1 MIRIYLLNVL
11 TIVIGLIF
19 FVKLFGMQVLNKD
32 YDKLSQNNA
41 IIEIEDYP
49 ERGFIYDRKGRILVS
64 NQPAYDIMT
73 VAENLSTFD
82 TLSFCMITG
91 IDKKE
96 LIINLE
102 SARKFSMR
110 LPSVV
115 VNQISKETYAKL
127 QEQMWKFQ
135 GFFIQKKSIRDYRV
149 NFGANVLGYV
159 SEVNSEDLIRDK
171 YYRQG
176 DLIGRQGI
184 EKSYEKELRGKKGK
198 KFLQKDRFNRII
210 GPYKNGDYDVKPSQA
225 KNINLTIDIELQSYG
240 EKLMINK
247 RGGVVA
253 IEPETGEVLALI
265 SAPSYDP
272 NILVGRQRSNNYKT
286 LANDT
291 ISKPLFDRALLA
303 QYSPG
308 STLKPLNALI
318 ALQEKV
324 IDKETKYECNKGFY
338 YAKNAHMDCNCI
350 YGTKNNLI
358 GSIQKSCNTF
368 FSKTYIN
375 LINNST
381 SSANGVENWKK
392 YLESFGL
399 GSFLGYDLPIGRPG
413 LIPNSEFYNNLYIGE
428 NWSATNIIS
437 NGIGQGEVLAT
448 PIQLANYASAIAN
461 KGYYITPHFVKA
473 IDGENTKTKLAKIR
487 TAINSNYFNIII
499 DGMHKVIEEGSARI
513 AKIKGLN
520 VCGKTGTV
528 ENYTTIQGKKTQ
540 LTDHSIFIAFAP
552 KENPKIAIATFIENG
567 YWGSRWA
574 APISSLMIEKYL
586 NNSITRP
593 RLEKRMLNGSLENE
607 YKKPLS
613 GVNFKVNE

>member
-1 MIRIYLLNVL
+1 MTRIYLLKLL
-11 TIVIGLIF
+11 TIVISLIF
-19 FVKLFGMQVLNKD
+19 LIKLFGLQVLNKD

-64 NQPAYDIMT
+64 NQPAYDIMIIP
-73 VAENLSTFD
+73 ENLSPFD
-82 TLSFCMITG
+82 TLSFCSLTG
-91 IDKKE
+91 IEKKE
-96 LIINLE
+96 LISNLE
-102 SARKFSMR
+102 SARRFSMR
-110 LPSVV
+110 LPSVI
-115 VNQISKETYAKL
+115 VNQISKEVYAKL

-135 GFFIQKKSIRDYRV
+135 GFFIQRKSIRDYRFS
-149 NFGANVLGYV
+149 FGANVLGYV
-159 SEVNSEDLIRDK
+159 SEVNNQDLMGDN

-184 EKSYEKELRGKKGK
+184 EKSYENELRGKKGK

-210 GPYKNGDYDVKPSQA
+210 GPYKNGKYDIEPVQA

-240 EKLMINK
+240 EKLMKNK

-253 IEPETGEVLALI
+253 IEPETGEVLALVT
-265 SAPSYDP
+265 APSYDP
-272 NILVGRQRSNNYKT
+272 KILVGRQRSDNYKA

-291 ISKPLFDRALLA
+291 VSKPLFDRALLA

-318 ALQEKV
+318 ALQEGV
-324 IDKETKYECNKGFY
+324 INNETQHNCNKGFY
-338 YAKNAHMDCNCI
+338 YAKNAHMDCNCT
-350 YGTKNNLI
+350 YGTKNDLI
-358 GSIQKSCNTF
+358 KSINKSCNTF
-368 FSKTYIN
+368 FSKTYLN
-375 LINNST
+375 LINNSKST
-381 SSANGVENWKK
+381 AEGIDNWKK

-399 GSFLGYDLPIGRPG
+399 GNYLGYDLPIGRPG
-413 LIPNSEFYNNLYIGE
+413 LIPNSSFYNDLYKGE

-448 PIQLANYASAIAN
+448 PIQLANYTSAIAN
-461 KGYYITPHFVKA
+461 KGFYFTPHFVK
-473 IDGENTKTKLAKIR
+473 IKDEEKSYTKMPKIT
-487 TAINSNYFNIII
+487 TAVDTNNFFNVI
-499 DGMHKVIEEGSARI
+499 DGMYKVIEEGTARI
-513 AKIKGLN
+513 AKINGLK

-528 ENYTTIQGKKTQ
+528 ENFTIIKGEKTQ

-552 KENPKIAIATFIENG
+552 KESPKIAIAAFIENG

-586 NNSITRP
+586 NNTITRP
-593 RLEKRMLNGSLENE
+593 RLEKRMLNGSLELE
-607 YKKPLS
+607 YKKPIS
-613 GVNFKVNE
+613 GENFKINE

>member
-1 MIRIYLLNVL
+1 MIRIYLLKVL
-11 TIVIGLIF
+11 TILIGLIF
-19 FVKLFGMQVLNKD
+19 FVKLFGIQVLNKD

-73 VAENLSTFD
+73 VPENLSTFD

-115 VNQISKETYAKL
+115 VSQISKETYAKL
-127 QEQMWKFQ
+127 QEKMWKFQ

-210 GPYKNGDYDVKPSQA
+210 GPYKNGNYDVGPSQA

-240 EKLMINK
+240 EKLMKNK

-253 IEPETGEVLALI
+253 IEPETGEVLALVT
-265 SAPSYDP
+265 APSYDP
-272 NILVGRQRSNNYKT
+272 KILVGRQRSDNYKT

-291 ISKPLFDRALLA
+291 VSKPLFDRALLA

-318 ALQEKV
+318 ALQEGV
-324 IDKETKYECNKGFY
+324 INNETQHNCNKGFY
-338 YAKNAHMDCNCI
+338 YAKNAHMDCNCK
-350 YGTKNNLI
+350 YGSKNDLI
-358 GSIQKSCNTF
+358 KSINKSCNTF
-368 FSKTYIN
+368 FSKTYLS
-375 LINNST
+375 LINNSKST
-381 SSANGVENWKK
+381 AEGIDNWKK

-399 GSFLGYDLPIGRPG
+399 GNYLGYDLPIGRPG
-413 LIPNSEFYNNLYIGE
+413 LIPNSSFYNDLYKGE

-448 PIQLANYASAIAN
+448 PIQLANYTSAIAN
-461 KGYYITPHFVKA
+461 KGFYITPHFVK
-473 IDGENTKTKLAKIR
+473 IKDEKKPYNEMPKIT
-487 TAINSNYFNIII
+487 TAVDTNNFFDVI
-499 DGMHKVIEEGSARI
+499 DGMYKVVEEGTARI
-513 AKIKGLN
+513 AKINGLK

-528 ENYTTIQGKKTQ
+528 ENFTIIKGKKTQ

-552 KENPKIAIATFIENG
+552 KENPKIAIAAFIENG

-593 RLEKRMLNGSLENE
+593 RLENRMLNGSLELE
-607 YKKPLS
+607 YNKPIS
-613 GVNFKVNE
+613 GENFKINE

>member
-1 MIRIYLLNVL
+1 MIRIHLLKLL
-11 TIVIGLIF
+11 TILITVIFLI
-19 FVKLFGMQVLNKD
+19 KLFSLQVLNKD

-49 ERGFIYDRKGRILVS
+49 ERGFIYDRNGKVLVS
-64 NQPAYDIMT
+64 NQPAYDVMIIP
-73 VAENLSTFD
+73 ENLSPFD
-82 TLSFCMITG
+82 TLSFCKITG

-96 LIINLE
+96 LLINLE

-115 VNQISKETYAKL
+115 VNQISKESYAKL

-135 GFFIQKKSIRDYRV
+135 DFFIQKKSIRDYRV
-149 NFGANVLGYV
+149 NFGANVLGYL
-159 SEVNSEDLIRDK
+159 SEVNSEDLMKDK

-184 EKSYEKELRGKKGK
+184 EKSYEKKLRGIKGK

-210 GPYKNGDYDVKPSQA
+210 GPYKNGNYDIKPSQA
-225 KNINLTIDIELQSYG
+225 QNINLTIDFELQSYG
-240 EKLMINK
+240 ERLMKNK
-247 RGGVVA
+247 RGGIVA

-265 SAPSYDP
+265 TAPSYNP
-272 NILVGRQRSNNYKT
+272 NLLVGRKRSKNYKF

-308 STLKPLNALI
+308 STIKPINALI
-318 ALQEKV
+318 ALQEK
-324 IDKETKYECNKGFY
+324 IINNKTKHTCNKGFY
-338 YAKNAHMDCNCI
+338 YSKSAHMDCTCS
-350 YGTKNNLI
+350 YGTKNDLI
-358 GSIQKSCNTF
+358 NSIYKSCNTF
-368 FSKTYIN
+368 FSKTFIN
-375 LINNST
+375 LINNSN
-381 SSANGVENWKK
+381 SPADGIDKWKG
-392 YLESFGL
+392 YLQNFGL
-399 GSFLGYDLPIGRPG
+399 GNYLGYDLPIGRPG
-413 LIPNSEFYNNLYIGE
+413 LIPNSEYYKNLYDGE

-448 PIQLANYASAIAN
+448 PIQLANFTSAIAN
-461 KGYYITPHFVKA
+461 KGFYLTPHFVRTKEGEKA
-473 IDGENTKTKLAKIR
+473 KKKLSKIE
-487 TAINSNYFNIII
+487 TGIETEHFHKIV
-499 DGMHKVIEEGSARI
+499 DGMHKVIEKGTARI
-513 AKIKGLN
+513 AKVKGLN
-520 VCGKTGTV
+520 ICGKTGTV
-528 ENYTTIQGKKTQ
+528 ENFTIISGKKTQ

-574 APISSLMIEKYL
+574 APISSLMIEKYIL
-586 NNSITRP
+586 DTVSRP
-593 RLEKRMLNGSLENE
+593 RLEKRMINGSLEHE

-613 GVNFKVNE
+613 GINFTIND

>member
-1 MIRIYLLNVL
+1 MIRIYLLKVL

-73 VAENLSTFD
+73 VPENLSTFD

-399 GSFLGYDLPIGRPG
+399 GNFLGYDLPIGRPG

>member
-1 MIRIYLLNVL
+1 MIRIYLLKVL

-19 FVKLFGMQVLNKD
+19 FVKLFGIQVLNKD

-73 VAENLSTFD
+73 VPENLSTFD

-127 QEQMWKFQ
+127 QEKMWKFQ

-210 GPYKNGDYDVKPSQA
+210 GPYKNGNYDVESSPA
-225 KNINLTIDIELQSYG
+225 KNISLTIDIELQSYG
-240 EKLMINK
+240 EKLMMNK

-272 NILVGRQRSNNYKT
+272 NILVGRQRSKNYKT

-375 LINNST
+375 LISNST
-381 SSANGVENWKK
+381 SPANGVENWKK

-399 GSFLGYDLPIGRPG
+399 GNFLGYDLPIGRPG

-461 KGYYITPHFVKA
+461 KGYYITPHFVKD
-473 IDGENTKTKLAKIR
+473 IDEENAKIKLAKIR
-487 TAINSNYFNIII
+487 TAINSNYFNVII
-499 DGMHKVIEEGSARI
+499 DGMHKVIEKGSARI

-528 ENYTTIQGKKTQ
+528 ENYTTINGKKTQ

-586 NNSITRP
+586 NDSITRP

-613 GVNFKVNE
+613 GVNFNINE

>member
-1 MIRIYLLNVL
+1 MTRIYLLKLL
-11 TIVIGLIF
+11 TIVISLIF
-19 FVKLFGMQVLNKD
+19 LIKLFGLQVLNKD

-41 IIEIEDYP
+41 ILEIEDYP

-64 NQPAYDIMT
+64 NQPAYDVMIIP
-73 VAENLSTFD
+73 ENLSPFD
-82 TLSFCMITG
+82 TLSFCSLTG
-91 IDKKE
+91 IEKKE
-96 LIINLE
+96 LISNLE

-110 LPSVV
+110 LPSVI
-115 VNQISKETYAKL
+115 VNQISKEVYAKL

-135 GFFIQKKSIRDYRV
+135 GFFIQRKSIRDYRFS
-149 NFGANVLGYV
+149 FGANVLGYV
-159 SEVNSEDLIRDK
+159 SEVNNQDLMGDN

-184 EKSYEKELRGKKGK
+184 EKSYENELRGKKGK

-210 GPYKNGDYDVKPSQA
+210 GPYKNGKYDIEPVQA

-240 EKLMINK
+240 EKLMKNK

-253 IEPETGEVLALI
+253 IEPETGEVLALVT
-265 SAPSYDP
+265 APSYDP
-272 NILVGRQRSNNYKT
+272 KILVGRQRSDNYKM

-291 ISKPLFDRALLA
+291 VSKPLFDRALLA

-318 ALQEKV
+318 ALQEGV
-324 IDKETKYECNKGFY
+324 INNETQHNCNKGFY
-338 YAKNAHMDCNCI
+338 YAKNAHMDCNCK
-350 YGTKNNLI
+350 YGSKNDLI
-358 GSIQKSCNTF
+358 KSINKSCNTF
-368 FSKTYIN
+368 FSKTYLS
-375 LINNST
+375 LINNSKST
-381 SSANGVENWKK
+381 AEGIDNWKK

-399 GSFLGYDLPIGRPG
+399 GNYLGYDLPIGRPG
-413 LIPNSEFYNNLYIGE
+413 LIPNSSFYNDLYKGE

-448 PIQLANYASAIAN
+448 PIQLANYTSAIAN
-461 KGYYITPHFVKA
+461 KGFYITPHFVK
-473 IDGENTKTKLAKIR
+473 IKDEKKPYNEMPKIT
-487 TAINSNYFNIII
+487 TAVDTNNFFDVI
-499 DGMHKVIEEGSARI
+499 DGMYKVVEEGTARI
-513 AKIKGLN
+513 AKINGLK

-528 ENYTTIQGKKTQ
+528 ENFTMIKGKKTQ

-552 KENPKIAIATFIENG
+552 KENPKIAVAAFIENG

-586 NNSITRP
+586 NNTITRP
-593 RLEKRMLNGSLENE
+593 RLEKRMLNGSLELEYNKPISGENFNINE
-607 YKKPLS
+607 
-613 GVNFKVNE
+613 

>member
-1 MIRIYLLNVL
+1 MIRIHLLKLL
-11 TIVIGLIF
+11 TIVISLVF
-19 FVKLFGMQVLNKD
+19 FIKLFSLQVLNKN
-32 YDKLSQNNA
+32 YDRLSQNNA

-64 NQPAYDIMT
+64 NQPAYDIMIIP
-73 VAENLSTFD
+73 ENISSLD
-82 TLSFCMITG
+82 TLSFCRITG

-96 LIINLE
+96 FILNLE
-102 SARKFSMR
+102 SARNFSKR

-149 NFGANVLGYV
+149 NFAANVLGYV
-159 SEVNSEDLIRDK
+159 SEVNSVDLIEDQ

-210 GPYKNGDYDVKPSQA
+210 GPYKSGKYDIKPSQA
-225 KNINLTIDIELQSYG
+225 QNINLTIDIELQSYG
-240 EKLMINK
+240 EKLMKNK
-247 RGGVVA
+247 RGGIVA
-253 IEPETGEVLALI
+253 IEPGTGEVLALI
-265 SAPSYDP
+265 TAPSYDP
-272 NILVGRQRSNNYKT
+272 NILVGRQRSMNYKA

-324 IDKETKYECNKGFY
+324 IDNGTIHKCNKGFD
-338 YAKNAHMDCNCI
+338 YAKNAHMDCTCK
-350 YGTKNNLI
+350 YGTKNDLI
-358 GSIQKSCNTF
+358 RSIHKSCNTF

-375 LINNST
+375 LINNSK
-381 SSANGVENWKK
+381 SAIEGVDNWKK

-399 GSFLGYDLPIGRPG
+399 GNYLGYDLPIGRPG
-413 LIPNSEFYNNLYIGE
+413 LIPNSEFYNKLYSSEKWG
-428 NWSATNIIS
+428 ATNIIS

-448 PIQLANYASAIAN
+448 PIQLANFTSAIAN
-461 KGYYITPHFVKA
+461 KGFYLTPHFVRTK
-473 IDGENTKTKLAKIR
+473 DGEKTKIKLSRIS
-487 TAINSNYFNIII
+487 TAVETDYFYDVI
-499 DGMHKVIEEGSARI
+499 DGMHKVIEEGTAKV
-513 AKIKGLN
+513 AKIKGIN
-520 VCGKTGTV
+520 MCGKTGTV
-528 ENYTTIQGKKTQ
+528 ENLTKIKGKKIQ

-586 NNSITRP
+586 NDSITRT
-593 RLEKRMLNGSLENE
+593 RLEKRMLNGSLKNE
-607 YKKPLS
+607 YNKLLS
-613 GVNFKVNE
+613 GLNFTIND

>member
-1 MIRIYLLNVL
+1 MIRIQLLKLL
-11 TIVIGLIF
+11 TIAISAIF
-19 FVKLFGMQVLNKD
+19 FIKLFGLQVLNKD
-32 YDKLSQNNA
+32 YDKLSENNA

-64 NQPAYDIMT
+64 NQPAYDIMIIP
-73 VAENLSTFD
+73 ENLSPFD
-82 TLSFCMITG
+82 TLSFCKITG

-135 GFFIQKKSIRDYRV
+135 GFFTQKKSIRDYRV

-159 SEVNSEDLIRDK
+159 SEVNSEDLIKDK

-176 DLIGRQGI
+176 DLIGRQGV

-210 GPYKNGDYDVKPSQA
+210 GPYKNGVYDIEPSQA
-225 KNINLTIDIELQSYG
+225 QNINLTIDIELQSYG
-240 EKLMINK
+240 EKLMMNK
-247 RGGVVA
+247 RGGIVA

-272 NILVGRQRSNNYKT
+272 SILVGRQRSKNYKT

-324 IDKETKYECNKGFY
+324 IDSETKHSCNKGFY
-338 YAKNAHMDCNCI
+338 YAKNAHMDCNCKH
-350 YGTKNNLI
+350 GTKNDLI
-358 GSIQKSCNTF
+358 KSIHKSCNTF

-375 LINNST
+375 LI
-381 SSANGVENWKK
+381 SSSKSATMGVETWKK

-399 GSFLGYDLPIGRPG
+399 GNYLGYDLPIGRPG
-413 LIPNSEFYNNLYIGE
+413 LIPNSEFYNVLYKGE

-437 NGIGQGEVLAT
+437 NGIGQGEVLVT
-448 PIQLANYASAIAN
+448 PIQLANFTSAIAN
-461 KGYYITPHFVKA
+461 KGYYLTPHFVKTR
-473 IDGENTKTKLAKIR
+473 DKEKTKLSKIN
-487 TAINSNYFNIII
+487 TAVETDYFYDVI
-499 DGMHKVIEEGSARI
+499 DGMQKVIEQGTARI
-513 AKIKGLN
+513 AKINGLS

-528 ENYTTIQGKKTQ
+528 ENFTIIKGKKTQ

-552 KENPKIAIATFIENG
+552 KINPKIAIAAFIENG

-586 NNSITRP
+586 KNSITRP
-593 RLEKRMLNGSLENE
+593 RLEKRMLNGSLEHE
-607 YKKPLS
+607 YNKPLS
-613 GVNFKVNE
+613 GVNFNINE

>member
-1 MIRIYLLNVL
+1 MIRIYLLKVL

-73 VAENLSTFD
+73 VPENLSTFD

-399 GSFLGYDLPIGRPG
+399 GNFLGYDLPIGRPG

-528 ENYTTIQGKKTQ
+528 ENYTTIQGEKTQ

>member
-73 VAENLSTFD
+73 VPENLSTFD

-115 VNQISKETYAKL
+115 VNQISNETYAKL

-399 GSFLGYDLPIGRPG
+399 GNFLGYDLPIGRPG

>member
-1 MIRIYLLNVL
+1 
-11 TIVIGLIF
+11 
-19 FVKLFGMQVLNKD
+19 
-32 YDKLSQNNA
+32 
-41 IIEIEDYP
+41 
-49 ERGFIYDRKGRILVS
+49 
-64 NQPAYDIMT
+64 
-73 VAENLSTFD
+73 
-82 TLSFCMITG
+82 
-91 IDKKE
+91 
-96 LIINLE
+96 
-102 SARKFSMR
+102 
-110 LPSVV
+110 
-115 VNQISKETYAKL
+115 
-127 QEQMWKFQ
+127 
-135 GFFIQKKSIRDYRV
+135 
-149 NFGANVLGYV
+149 
-159 SEVNSEDLIRDK
+159 
-171 YYRQG
+171 
-176 DLIGRQGI
+176 
-184 EKSYEKELRGKKGK
+184 
-198 KFLQKDRFNRII
+198 
-210 GPYKNGDYDVKPSQA
+210 
-225 KNINLTIDIELQSYG
+225 
-240 EKLMINK
+240 
-247 RGGVVA
+247 
-253 IEPETGEVLALI
+253 
-265 SAPSYDP
+265 
-272 NILVGRQRSNNYKT
+272 
-286 LANDT
+286 
-291 ISKPLFDRALLA
+291 
-303 QYSPG
+303 
-308 STLKPLNALI
+308 
-318 ALQEKV
+318 
-324 IDKETKYECNKGFY
+324 
-338 YAKNAHMDCNCI
+338 MDCNCI

-399 GSFLGYDLPIGRPG
+399 GNFLGYDLPIGRPG

-499 DGMHKVIEEGSARI
+499 DGMHKVVEEGSARI

-528 ENYTTIQGKKTQ
+528 ENYTTIQGKKIQ

>member
-73 VAENLSTFD
+73 VPENLSTFD

>member
-73 VAENLSTFD
+73 VPENLSTFD

-399 GSFLGYDLPIGRPG
+399 GNFLGYDLPIGRPG

-528 ENYTTIQGKKTQ
+528 ENYTTIQGEKTQ

>member
-1 MIRIYLLNVL
+1 
-11 TIVIGLIF
+11 
-19 FVKLFGMQVLNKD
+19 MQVLNKD

-73 VAENLSTFD
+73 VPENLSTFD

>member
-1 MIRIYLLNVL
+1 MIRIQLLKLL
-11 TIVIGLIF
+11 TIAISAIF
-19 FVKLFGMQVLNKD
+19 FIKLFGLQVLNKD
-32 YDKLSQNNA
+32 YDKLSENNA

-64 NQPAYDIMT
+64 NQPAYDIMIIP
-73 VAENLSTFD
+73 ENLSPFD
-82 TLSFCMITG
+82 TLSFCKITG

-135 GFFIQKKSIRDYRV
+135 GFFTQKKSIRDYRV

-159 SEVNSEDLIRDK
+159 SEVNSEDLIKDK

-210 GPYKNGDYDVKPSQA
+210 GPYKNGNYDIEPSQA
-225 KNINLTIDIELQSYG
+225 QNINLTIDIELQSYG
-240 EKLMINK
+240 EKLMMNK
-247 RGGVVA
+247 RGGIVA

-272 NILVGRQRSNNYKT
+272 SILVGRQRSKNYKT

-324 IDKETKYECNKGFY
+324 IDSETKHSCNKGFY
-338 YAKNAHMDCNCI
+338 YAKNAHMDCNCK
-350 YGTKNNLI
+350 YGTKNDLI
-358 GSIQKSCNTF
+358 KSIHKSCNTF

-375 LINNST
+375 LI
-381 SSANGVENWKK
+381 SSSKSATMGVETWKK

-399 GSFLGYDLPIGRPG
+399 GNYLGYDLPIGRPG
-413 LIPNSEFYNNLYIGE
+413 LIPNSEFYNVLYKGE

-437 NGIGQGEVLAT
+437 NGIGQGEVLVT
-448 PIQLANYASAIAN
+448 PIQLANFTSAIAN
-461 KGYYITPHFVKA
+461 KGYYLTPHFVKTR
-473 IDGENTKTKLAKIR
+473 DKEKTKLSKIN
-487 TAINSNYFNIII
+487 TAVETDYFYDVI
-499 DGMHKVIEEGSARI
+499 DGMQKVIEQGTARI
-513 AKIKGLN
+513 AKINGLS

-528 ENYTTIQGKKTQ
+528 ENFTIIKGKKTQ

-552 KENPKIAIATFIENG
+552 KVNPKIAIATFIENG

-586 NNSITRP
+586 KNSITRP
-593 RLEKRMLNGSLENE
+593 RLEKRMLNGSLEHE
-607 YKKPLS
+607 YNKPLS
-613 GVNFKVNE
+613 GVNFNINE

>member
-1 MIRIYLLNVL
+1 MIRIQLLKLL
-11 TIVIGLIF
+11 TIAISAIF
-19 FVKLFGMQVLNKD
+19 FIKLFGLQVLNKD
-32 YDKLSQNNA
+32 YDKLSENNA

-64 NQPAYDIMT
+64 NQPAYDIMIIP
-73 VAENLSTFD
+73 ENLSPFD
-82 TLSFCMITG
+82 TLSFCKITG

-135 GFFIQKKSIRDYRV
+135 GFFTQKKSIRDYRV

-159 SEVNSEDLIRDK
+159 SEVNSEDLIKDK

-176 DLIGRQGI
+176 DLIGRQGV

-210 GPYKNGDYDVKPSQA
+210 GPYKNGIYDIEPSQA
-225 KNINLTIDIELQSYG
+225 QNINLTIDIELQSYG
-240 EKLMINK
+240 EKLMMNK
-247 RGGVVA
+247 RGGIVA

-272 NILVGRQRSNNYKT
+272 SILVGRQRSKNYKT

-324 IDKETKYECNKGFY
+324 IDSETKHSCNKGFY
-338 YAKNAHMDCNCI
+338 YAKNAHMDCNCK
-350 YGTKNNLI
+350 YGTKNDLI
-358 GSIQKSCNTF
+358 KSIHKSCNTF

-375 LINNST
+375 LI
-381 SSANGVENWKK
+381 SSSKSATMGVETWKK

-399 GSFLGYDLPIGRPG
+399 GNYLGYDLPIGRPG
-413 LIPNSEFYNNLYIGE
+413 LIPNSEFYNVLYKGE

-437 NGIGQGEVLAT
+437 NGIGQGEVLVT
-448 PIQLANYASAIAN
+448 PIQLANFTSAIAN
-461 KGYYITPHFVKA
+461 KGYYLTPHFVKTR
-473 IDGENTKTKLAKIR
+473 DKEKTKLSKIN
-487 TAINSNYFNIII
+487 TAVETDYFYDVI
-499 DGMHKVIEEGSARI
+499 DGMQKVIEQGTARI
-513 AKIKGLN
+513 AKINGLS

-528 ENYTTIQGKKTQ
+528 ENFTIIKGKKTQ

-552 KENPKIAIATFIENG
+552 KVNPKIAIATFIENG

-586 NNSITRP
+586 KNSITRP
-593 RLEKRMLNGSLENE
+593 RLEKRMLNGSLEHE
-607 YKKPLS
+607 YNKPLS
-613 GVNFKVNE
+613 GVNFNINE

>member
-1 MIRIYLLNVL
+1 MIRIQLLKLL
-11 TIVIGLIF
+11 TIAISAIF
-19 FVKLFGMQVLNKD
+19 FIKLFGLQVLNKD
-32 YDKLSQNNA
+32 YDKLSENNA

-64 NQPAYDIMT
+64 NQPAYDIMIIP
-73 VAENLSTFD
+73 ENLSPFD
-82 TLSFCMITG
+82 TLSFCKITG

-135 GFFIQKKSIRDYRV
+135 GFFTQKKSIRDYRV

-159 SEVNSEDLIRDK
+159 SEVNSEDLIKDK

-176 DLIGRQGI
+176 DLIGRQGV

-210 GPYKNGDYDVKPSQA
+210 GPYKNGNYDIEPSQA
-225 KNINLTIDIELQSYG
+225 QNINLTIDIELQSYG
-240 EKLMINK
+240 EKLMMNK
-247 RGGVVA
+247 RGGIVA

-272 NILVGRQRSNNYKT
+272 SILVGRQRSKNYKT

-324 IDKETKYECNKGFY
+324 IDSETKHSCNKGFY
-338 YAKNAHMDCNCI
+338 YAKNAHMDCNCK
-350 YGTKNNLI
+350 YGTKNDLI
-358 GSIQKSCNTF
+358 KSIHKSCNTF

-375 LINNST
+375 LI
-381 SSANGVENWKK
+381 SSSKSATMGVETWKK

-399 GSFLGYDLPIGRPG
+399 GNYLGYDLPIGRPG
-413 LIPNSEFYNNLYIGE
+413 LIPNSEFYNVLYKGE

-437 NGIGQGEVLAT
+437 NGIGQGEVLVT
-448 PIQLANYASAIAN
+448 PIQLANFTSAIAN
-461 KGYYITPHFVKA
+461 KGYYLTPHFVKTR
-473 IDGENTKTKLAKIR
+473 DKEKTKLSKIN
-487 TAINSNYFNIII
+487 TAVETDYFYDVI
-499 DGMHKVIEEGSARI
+499 DGMQKVIEQGTARI
-513 AKIKGLN
+513 AKINGLS

-528 ENYTTIQGKKTQ
+528 ENFTIIKGKKTQ

-552 KENPKIAIATFIENG
+552 KVNPKIAIATFIENG

-586 NNSITRP
+586 KNSITRP
-593 RLEKRMLNGSLENE
+593 RLEKRMLNGSLEHE
-607 YKKPLS
+607 YNKPLS
-613 GVNFKVNE
+613 GVNFNINE

>member
-1 MIRIYLLNVL
+1 MIRIQLLKLL
-11 TIVIGLIF
+11 TIAISAIF
-19 FVKLFGMQVLNKD
+19 FIKLFGLQVLNKD

-64 NQPAYDIMT
+64 NQPAYDIMI
-73 VAENLSTFD
+73 VPENLSPFD
-82 TLSFCMITG
+82 TLSFCKITG

-159 SEVNSEDLIRDK
+159 SEVNSEDLIKDK

-210 GPYKNGDYDVKPSQA
+210 GPYKNGKYDIEPSQA
-225 KNINLTIDIELQSYG
+225 QNINLTIDIELQSYG
-240 EKLMINK
+240 ERLMKNK
-247 RGGVVA
+247 RGGIVA

-272 NILVGRQRSNNYKT
+272 SILVGRKRSKNYKT
-286 LANDT
+286 LVNDT

-324 IDKETKYECNKGFY
+324 IDSETKHSCNKGFY
-338 YAKNAHMDCNCI
+338 YAKNAHMDCNCK
-350 YGTKNNLI
+350 YGTKNDLI
-358 GSIQKSCNTF
+358 KSIHKSCNTF

-375 LINNST
+375 LI
-381 SSANGVENWKK
+381 SSSKSATMGVETWKK

-399 GSFLGYDLPIGRPG
+399 GNYLGYDLPIGRPG
-413 LIPNSEFYNNLYIGE
+413 LIPNSEFYNALYKGE

-448 PIQLANYASAIAN
+448 PIQLANFTSAIAN
-461 KGYYITPHFVKA
+461 KGYYLTPHFVKTRDKEQTKPSK
-473 IDGENTKTKLAKIR
+473 INTAVETD
-487 TAINSNYFNIII
+487 YFYDVI
-499 DGMHKVIEEGSARI
+499 DGMQKVIEQGTARI
-513 AKIKGLN
+513 AKINGLS

-528 ENYTTIQGKKTQ
+528 ENFTIIKGKKTQ

-552 KENPKIAIATFIENG
+552 KVNPKIAIAAFIENG

-593 RLEKRMLNGSLENE
+593 RLEKRMLNGSLEHE
-607 YKKPLS
+607 YNKPLS
-613 GVNFKVNE
+613 GVNFNINE

>member
-1 MIRIYLLNVL
+1 MIRIQLLKLL
-11 TIVIGLIF
+11 TIAISVIF
-19 FVKLFGMQVLNKD
+19 FIKLFGLQVLNKD

-64 NQPAYDIMT
+64 NQPAYDIMI
-73 VAENLSTFD
+73 VPENLSPFD
-82 TLSFCMITG
+82 TLSFCKITG

-102 SARKFSMR
+102 SARNFSMR

-159 SEVNSEDLIRDK
+159 SEVNSEDLIKDK

-210 GPYKNGDYDVKPSQA
+210 GPYKNGKYDIEPSQA
-225 KNINLTIDIELQSYG
+225 QNINLTIDIELQSYG
-240 EKLMINK
+240 EKLMMNK
-247 RGGVVA
+247 RGGIVA

-272 NILVGRQRSNNYKT
+272 SVLVGRQRSKNYKT

-324 IDKETKYECNKGFY
+324 IDSETKHSCNKGFY
-338 YAKNAHMDCNCI
+338 YAKNAHMDCNCK
-350 YGTKNNLI
+350 YGTKNDLI
-358 GSIQKSCNTF
+358 KSIHKSCNTF

-375 LINNST
+375 LI
-381 SSANGVENWKK
+381 SSSKSATMGVETWKK

-399 GSFLGYDLPIGRPG
+399 GNYLGYDLPIGRPG
-413 LIPNSEFYNNLYIGE
+413 LIPNSEFYNVLYKGE

-437 NGIGQGEVLAT
+437 NGIGQGEVLVT
-448 PIQLANYASAIAN
+448 PIQLANFTSAIAN
-461 KGYYITPHFVKA
+461 KGYYLTPHFVKTR
-473 IDGENTKTKLAKIR
+473 DKEKTKLSKIN
-487 TAINSNYFNIII
+487 TAVETDYFYDVI
-499 DGMHKVIEEGSARI
+499 DGMQKVIEQGTARI
-513 AKIKGLN
+513 AKINGLS

-528 ENYTTIQGKKTQ
+528 ENFTIIKGKKTQ

-552 KENPKIAIATFIENG
+552 KVNPKIAIATFIENG

-593 RLEKRMLNGSLENE
+593 RLEKRMLNGSLEYE
-607 YKKPLS
+607 YNKPLS
-613 GVNFKVNE
+613 GVNFNINE

>member
-1 MIRIYLLNVL
+1 MIRIYLLKVL

-73 VAENLSTFD
+73 VPENLSTFD

-528 ENYTTIQGKKTQ
+528 ENYTTIQGEKTQ

>member
-73 VAENLSTFD
+73 VPENLSTFD

-399 GSFLGYDLPIGRPG
+399 GNFLGYDLPIGRPG